1 MEIGSIFVLIAILL
15 LVAFFVSR
23 PFWEGRGLKAVSADE
38 QEISSLMAE
47 RERLVTV
54 LQELDFDHA
63 MHKIPAEDY
72 PIMRAELL
80 QKAADVLRKLDSSE
94 AALTDAEDRAPT
106 HDAGT
111 WVEAA
116 IAARRAEFA
125 QRPALTPEA
134 DDAIETLIAARK
146 AARREKSGGFC
157 SKCGKPVMRSDV
169 FCSHCGKPLS

>member
-1 MEIGSIFVLIAILL
+1 MEIGSIFVLLAVLL
-15 LVAFFVSR
+15 LAALFVAR
-23 PFWEGRGLKAVSADE
+23 PFWDGRGQKAVSADE

-72 PIMRAELL
+72 PVMRAELL
-80 QKAADVLRKLDSSE
+80 KKAADVLRKLDSSE
-94 AALTDAEDRAPT
+94 SALTDAEDR
-106 HDAGT
+106 
-111 WVEAA
+111 VEAA
-116 IAARRAEFA
+116 IAARKAESA
-125 QRPALTPEA
+125 QRPALTPQA

-157 SKCGKPVMRSDV
+157 AKCGKPVMSSDL
-169 FCSHCGKPLS
+169 FCPHCGKPLR